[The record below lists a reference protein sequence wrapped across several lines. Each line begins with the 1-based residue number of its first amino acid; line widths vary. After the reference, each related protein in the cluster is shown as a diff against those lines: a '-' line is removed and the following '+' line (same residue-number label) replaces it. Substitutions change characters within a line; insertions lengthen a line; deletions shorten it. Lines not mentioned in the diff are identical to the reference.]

1 MSLGI
6 DEKLDKMSVD
16 LELIKKALKIVPDRE
31 TAITDFESNIEEYEK
46 FARDELKLEQITINN
61 HKSAILGFL
70 NYSRGK
76 IDKESVKVYLESN
89 ESLSWKS
96 NQIKALRRYIR
107 DYLKLGNWINEFVF
121 TKAKV
126 KRKDEIP
133 SNEQLAKFCELLP
146 YQIQIVFLVML
157 SSGLRIGEV
166 LSLRFSD
173 VHFETNLIDASNL
186 HRGETKS
193 SWFSFFTRQTSE
205 YLESFMGDTEYA
217 ENDDNPK
224 FFSVSARSVQQT
236 FKKVSKQI
244 GISINPHLLRTVFAE
259 KCREAGIK
267 NEYIDAFCGRVSQG
281 ILAKNYTVYSPESL
295 RKQYDKVEPF
305 LTLTA

>member
-31 TAITDFESNIEEYEK
+31 TTITKFESNIEEYEK

-70 NYSRGK
+70 NHSRGK
-76 IDKESVKVYLESN
+76 IDEESVKVYLESN

-96 NQIKALRRYIR
+96 NQIKALRRYLR

-121 TKAKV
+121 TKAKA

-146 YQIQIVFLVML
+146 YQIQIVFLVMF

-205 YLESFMGDTEYA
+205 YLESYMGDTEYD

-267 NEYIDAFCGRVSQG
+267 NEYIDAFCGRVPQG